1 MNKVQA
7 SVDGVT
13 PGHGLLAPRGLRV
26 ALLGNPNTGKTTLF
40 NQLSGLRHK
49 TSNFPGTTQEARTG
63 LLRATVN
70 DQAVE
75 LIDLPG
81 LYSLELDLHESDVC
95 RRVLAGT
102 LAPPGEPARAPD
114 ALLVVVDATNLA
126 RNLLIVGEA
135 IRRRLPTIVAL
146 NMHDLARKRGL
157 NFDLGALA
165 AILGCPVFPCSARS
179 GEGLSAFRELLTQAR
194 VPHITPPGSQDGLE
208 AWARQTFAAVVRPS
222 DSHAASSRRVH
233 SITDRLDG
241 VVTHPALG
249 LGVFILVM
257 FGLFWTI
264 FSLAAVPMDLIDG
277 SFSWLS
283 EQVRAILPEGI
294 LADFLAGGVVNGI
307 GGTLVFLPQICIL
320 FFLISLLEDTGYLA
334 RAAFVV
340 NRYLAPFGLSG
351 HAFVPLLA
359 SHACALPGIMSCR
372 AIPDRRERL
381 AAILVA
387 PFASCSARIPV
398 YVLLTVILFPGRP
411 ALQAFAFASC
421 YALGIAAALLSALVA
436 RRTLLRGTSR
446 PMALELPTYKLP
458 SLRTAFV
465 TTFERAWTFIRN
477 AGTTILAICIVLWW
491 LGEYPHVEPPA
502 RVVELRARAEA
513 LAAAGQ
519 QPAAEP
525 LLADAARLEASDAG
539 ARSFIGRIGRTVQPV
554 FEPLGFDWKLTVGV
568 VSSFAAR
575 EVFVS
580 TMRIMVTGHDE
591 DTQDDSV
598 LEALRSATRDDGTL
612 IFTPATSWSLLVYYV
627 LAMQCLPT
635 LAVTAREA
643 GSRKWA
649 FLQLGWM
656 FALAYAAAFL
666 VRAALLASGVP

>member
-7 SVDGVT
+7 SVGGVT
-13 PGHGLLAPRGLRV
+13 PGHGLLSPRGLRI

-63 LLRATVN
+63 LLRTGDK
-70 DQAVE
+70 DQPVE

-81 LYSLELDLHESDVC
+81 VYSLELDLHESDVC

-102 LAPPGEPARAPD
+102 LAPAGEPARAPD
-114 ALLVVVDATNLA
+114 VLLVVVDATNLA

-135 IRRRLPTIVAL
+135 IRRRLPTLVAL

-157 NFDLGALA
+157 HFDLEALSS
-165 AILGCPVFPCSARS
+165 ILGCPVFPCSARS
-179 GEGLSAFRELLTQAR
+179 GEGLSSFRDLLAR
-194 VPHITPPGSQDGLE
+194 AQVPHVTPPGSQDGLE
-208 AWARQTFAAVVRPS
+208 AWARETFAAVVRPA
-222 DSHAASSRRVH
+222 DSHARASGRVH
-233 SITDRLDG
+233 SFTDRLDTL
-241 VVTHPALG
+241 VTHPILG
-249 LGVFILVM
+249 LVVFLLVM
-257 FGLFWTI
+257 LGLFWTI
-264 FSLAAVPMDLIDG
+264 FSLATVPMDLIDG
-277 SFSWLS
+277 SFSWLAD
-283 EQVRAILPEGI
+283 QVRATLPPGI
-294 LADFLAGGVVNGI
+294 LADFLAGGVVNGV

-320 FFLISLLEDTGYLA
+320 FFLISLLEGTGYLA

-381 AAILVA
+381 AAILVT

-398 YVLLTVILFPGRP
+398 YVLLTVILFPQSP
-411 ALQAFAFASC
+411 AMQALAFAAC
-421 YALGIAAALLSALVA
+421 YALGIAAALLSALIA
-436 RRTLLRGTSR
+436 RRTLLRGASR

-458 SLRTAFV
+458 SLRTAIA
-465 TTFERAWTFIRN
+465 TTVERAWVFVRN
-477 AGTTILAICIVLWW
+477 AGTSILAICIVLWW

-502 RVVELRARAEA
+502 RVAELRARAESLA
-513 LAAAGQ
+513 TSGEQAAAQ
-519 QPAAEP
+519 P
-525 LLADAARLEASDAG
+525 LLDEANRLQASDAG

-554 FEPLGFDWKLTVGV
+554 FEPLGFDWKLSVGV

-580 TMRIMVTGHDE
+580 TMRIMVTGHADDE
-591 DTQDDSV
+591 EDDSV
-598 LEALRSATRDDGTL
+598 MQELRTATRDDGTP
-612 IFTPATSWSLLVYYV
+612 IFTAATSWSLLVYYV

-666 VRAALLASGVP
+666 VRIILRAAGVP

>member
-7 SVDGVT
+7 SVGGVT
-13 PGHGLLAPRGLRV
+13 PGHGLLAPRGLRI

-63 LLRATVN
+63 LLRTGEK
-70 DQAVE
+70 DQPVE

-81 LYSLELDLHESDVC
+81 VYSLELDLHESDVC

-102 LAPPGEPARAPD
+102 LAPAGEPARAPD
-114 ALLVVVDATNLA
+114 VLLVIVDATNLA

-135 IRRRLPTIVAL
+135 LRRRLPTLVAL
-146 NMHDLARKRGL
+146 NMHDLASKRGL
-157 NFDLGALA
+157 HFDLDALA
-165 AILGCPVFPCSARS
+165 SILGCPVFPCAART
-179 GEGLSAFRELLTQAR
+179 GEGLAAFRDLLAR
-194 VPHITPPGSQDGLE
+194 AQVPHVTPPGSQEGLE
-208 AWARQTFAAVVRPS
+208 AWARETFAAVVRPA
-222 DSHAASSRRVH
+222 DSHAFASGRVH
-233 SITDRLDG
+233 VFTDRVDAL
-241 VVTHPALG
+241 VTHPILG
-249 LGVFILVM
+249 LVVFLLVM
-257 FGLFWTI
+257 LGLFWTI
-264 FSLAAVPMDLIDG
+264 FSLATIPMDLIDG
-277 SFSWLS
+277 SFSWLAD
-283 EQVRAILPEGI
+283 QVRAILPEGI
-294 LADFLAGGVVNGI
+294 LADFLAGGVVNGL

-320 FFLISLLEDTGYLA
+320 FFLISLLEGTGYLA

-381 AAILVA
+381 AAILVT

-398 YVLLTVILFPGRP
+398 YVLLTVILFPQGP
-411 ALQAFAFASC
+411 AMQALAFAAC
-421 YALGIAAALLSALVA
+421 YALGIAAALLSALIA
-436 RRTLLRGTSR
+436 RRTLLRGASR

-458 SLRTAFV
+458 SLRTAIA
-465 TTFERAWTFIRN
+465 TTIERAWVFIRN
-477 AGTTILAICIVLWW
+477 AGTSILAICIVLWW
-491 LGEYPHVEPPA
+491 LGEYPHVDPPA
-502 RVVELRARAEA
+502 RVAELRAHADS
-513 LAAAGQ
+513 LAASGQ
-519 QPAAEP
+519 QAAAQPMLDE
-525 LLADAARLEASDAG
+525 ADRLQASDAG

-554 FEPLGFDWKLTVGV
+554 FEPLGFDWKLSVGV

-580 TMRIMVTGHDE
+580 TMRIMVTGHADDAE
-591 DTQDDSV
+591 DDSV
-598 LEALRSATRDDGTL
+598 MQDLRTATRDDGTP
-612 IFTPATSWSLLVYYV
+612 IFTAATSWSLLVYYV

-656 FALAYAAAFL
+656 FTLAYAAAFV
-666 VRAALLASGVP
+666 VRVILRASGVP

>member
-7 SVDGVT
+7 SVGGVT
-13 PGHGLLAPRGLRV
+13 PGQGLLAPRAFRV

-63 LLRATVN
+63 LLRDPAR
-70 DQAVE
+70 DQPVE

-81 LYSLELDLHESDVC
+81 VYSLELDLHEADVC

-114 ALLVVVDATNLA
+114 ALLIVVDATNLA

-135 IRRRLPTIVAL
+135 LRRRLPTIVAL

-157 NFDLGALA
+157 HFDIDALA
-165 AILGCPVFPCSARS
+165 SILGCPVFPCSARR
-179 GEGLSAFRELLTQAR
+179 GEGLESFRSTLEQAQ
-194 VPHITPPGSQDGLE
+194 VPHVTPPGSQDGLE
-208 AWARQTFAAVVRPS
+208 AWARETFAAVVRPA
-222 DSHAASSRRVH
+222 DSHAADSLRAH
-233 SITDRLDG
+233 SFTDRLDTA
-241 VVTHPALG
+241 VTHPVAG
-249 LGVFILVM
+249 LGIFLLVM
-257 FGLFWTI
+257 LGLFWTI

-277 SFSWLS
+277 AFSWLS
-283 EQVRAILPEGI
+283 DFVRAALPEGI

-411 ALQAFAFASC
+411 VIQALAFAAC
-421 YALGIAAALLSALVA
+421 YALGIAAALLSALIA
-436 RRTLLRGTSR
+436 RRTLLRGASR

-465 TTFERAWTFIRN
+465 TTFERAWVFIRN
-477 AGTTILAICIVLWW
+477 AGTTILAICIVPWW
-491 LGEYPHVEPPA
+491 LGEYPHVQPPP
-502 RVVELRARAEA
+502 RVAELRAQAEA
-513 LAAAGQ
+513 LTAAGQ
-519 QPAAEP
+519 QAAARP
-525 LLADAARLEASDAG
+525 LLADADRLQASDAG

-554 FEPLGFDWKLTVGV
+554 FEPLGFDWKLSVGV

-580 TMRIMVTGHDE
+580 TMRIMVTGHD
-591 DTQDDSV
+591 DDSDDDSMM
-598 LEALRSATRDDGTL
+598 EALRTATRDDGSP
-612 IFTPATSWSLLVYYV
+612 IFTAATSWSLLVYYV

-643 GSRKWA
+643 GSRRWA

-666 VRAALLASGVP
+666 VRLTLRAAGVP